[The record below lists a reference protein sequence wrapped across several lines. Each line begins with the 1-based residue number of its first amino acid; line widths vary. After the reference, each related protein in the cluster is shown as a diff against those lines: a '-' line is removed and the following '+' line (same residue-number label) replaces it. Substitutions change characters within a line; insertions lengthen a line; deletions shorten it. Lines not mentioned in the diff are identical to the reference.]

1 MIVETFAQLPRCS
14 DNKTA
19 ARVRP
24 RDLAFVGS
32 TNPLFNQVWLLAYRP
47 IFIVWLALR
56 AECSATTTKV
66 FIM

>member
-1 MIVETFAQLPRCS
+1 MIVEIFAQLPRCS
-14 DNKTA
+14 DNKIA

-24 RDLAFVGS
+24 RDLAFAGS

>member
-24 RDLAFVGS
+24 RDLAFAGD
-32 TNPLFNQVWLLAYRP
+32 TNTLFDQIWLLVSRQF
-47 IFIVWLALR
+47 FIVWPALR
-56 AECSATTTKV
+56 AECSAITTKV
-66 FIM
+66 SIM